1 MAEKPQEVIEMDEVF
16 TQQNIDKE
24 NALPIKYN
32 KNYNV
37 IQANELVRSRQD
49 ELTLLEAKLVRLAV
63 AQVLKEDTD
72 LKTYTCNAARLA
84 EFLGITRQAIYK
96 DIQDLSLNLM
106 KKSIFIRDKSGKQG
120 KQNYKIFH
128 WVDYVEYKDGD
139 ITFKLSEH
147 LKPYLVGLNEL
158 FTSYGYEEIL
168 RLPTNYAIRLY
179 ELLYSYANLRF
190 QEGYHETTFDNVRLD
205 EDEVVFTIEQ
215 LREYFNCKDKYPNTG
230 DFIKRVIKAAIEDI
244 NQNTVYPCSYRL
256 VKEHNKIKKVVFKLG
271 DWDSRAGAKVL
282 NNLRQRMKED

>member
-1 MAEKPQEVIEMDEVF
+1 MEEVF
-16 TQQNIDKE
+16 ALMPEQAE

-32 KNYNV
+32 PEYNV

-49 ELTLLEAKLVRLAV
+49 ELTLLEAKLIRLAI
-63 AQVLKEDTD
+63 AQVIKQDTD
-72 LKTYTCNAARLA
+72 LKTYTCNVSRLA
-84 EFLGITRQAIYK
+84 EFLGISRQNIYK
-96 DIQDLSLNLM
+96 EVQEMSLNLM
-106 KKSIFIRDKSGKQG
+106 KKNIFIRNREQKQG

-128 WVDYVEYKDGD
+128 WIDYIEYKDGD

-158 FTSYGYEEIL
+158 FTSYSYEEIL

-179 ELLYSYANLRF
+179 ELLYSYANLSLQKDHHAMIF
-190 QEGYHETTFDNVRLD
+190 NGEQID
-205 EDEVVFTIEQ
+205 EDEVLFTIEQ

-230 DFIKRVIKAAIEDI
+230 DFIKRVIKAAVEDI

-256 VKEHNKIKKVVFKLG
+256 IKEHNKIVKVVFKL
-271 DWDSRAGAKVL
+271 DDYKAGAEPIETI
-282 NNLRQRMKED
+282 LRKRKNEG

>member
-1 MAEKPQEVIEMDEVF
+1 MAKKFQEVFIMDEVF
-16 TQQNIDKE
+16 SQQNIDKE
-24 NALPIKYN
+24 SAFPIKYN

-49 ELTLLEAKLVRLAV
+49 ELTLLEAKLVRLAI
-63 AQVLKEDTD
+63 AQVLKEDVD
-72 LKTYTCNAARLA
+72 LKTYTCNATRLA
-84 EFLGITRQAIYK
+84 EFLGITRQAIYN

-106 KKSIFIRDKSGKQG
+106 KKSIFIKDKTGKQG

-128 WVDYVEYKDGD
+128 RVDYVEYKDGD

-147 LKPYLVGLNEL
+147 LKPYLIGLNEL
-158 FTSYGYEEIL
+158 FSSYSYEEIL
-168 RLPTNYAIRLY
+168 RLKTNYAIRLY

-190 QEGYHETTFDNVRLD
+190 NNDYHTLVFDNVKLD

-215 LREYFNCKDKYPNTG
+215 LREYFNCKEKYPNTG
-230 DFIKRVIKAAIEDI
+230 DFIKRVVRAAIDDI

-256 VKEHNKIKKVVFKLG
+256 IKEHNKIKKVVFKLG
-271 DWDSRAGAKVL
+271 DWDSRAGETVL
-282 NNLRQRMKED
+282 KGFQQSLKG